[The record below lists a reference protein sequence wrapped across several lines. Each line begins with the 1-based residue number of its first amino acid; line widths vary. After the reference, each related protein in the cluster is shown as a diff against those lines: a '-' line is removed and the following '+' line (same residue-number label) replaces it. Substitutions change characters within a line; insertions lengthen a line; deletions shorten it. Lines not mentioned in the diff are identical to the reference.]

1 MRGNIETYGSII
13 TQRAV
18 FLLLALA
25 FLSAT
30 FFCLFADIREIVTI
44 VSDDSGYFLEIAEN
58 AAGGAGFTFD
68 GIGHTNGYQP
78 LWLYLLTALQA
89 IISGNPETMLRA
101 CVLFQAVLLFSAG
114 VLFYRIHS
122 GAFSRKCGLIS
133 VIAFLVFVFF
143 PCLNGMES
151 ALLVFML
158 AFLLYTGWKGRIFS
172 TSPGGWHFLFGIVLG
187 LTVLARLDAVFIA
200 TTLAFYLTFDII
212 RGRTDTSVKIK
223 RLVLIAAGSALV
235 LTPYM
240 LYNLITTGSIMPISG
255 ALKSTFPHISTSGYG
270 LSRLSQRDW
279 GKISAAALYLVWYL
293 RSGRERGHRE
303 REYFRGAVAI
313 LGVAVLLHSLHTAL
327 FMKWAVFRWH
337 FITYSVLGTFVLSE
351 PVEFILPNLPRR
363 FLRIAWPATLLVLLV
378 TGALIIRGKMYRP
391 YDWTV
396 QSYEAS
402 LWAKN
407 NTGPDDI
414 FAMKDAGIFG
424 FFSERQVVNLD
435 GVVNNTQFQKVL
447 KEGRLDEYLGSC
459 NVQYIAQHAIWHRND
474 VVTGEYTTYS
484 QEYPSRKF
492 NGSGDVLEL
501 TRDSEVYRSPI
512 YFDGAFDTVFLIW
525 RFRQQ

>member
-1 MRGNIETYGSII
+1 MRGNIKTYGSIN
-13 TQRAV
+13 TQRTA
-18 FLLLALA
+18 FFLLALA

-30 FFCLFADIREIVTI
+30 IFCLFSDIRRIVTI
-44 VSDDSGYFLEIAEN
+44 VSDDSGYYLEIAEN
-58 AAGGAGFTFD
+58 VASGAGFTFD
-68 GIGHTNGYQP
+68 GIGFTNGYQP

-89 IISGNPETMLRA
+89 IISGRPETMLRV
-101 CVLFQAVLLFSAG
+101 CVLCQAALLFSAG
-114 VLFYRIHS
+114 ILFYRIHFE
-122 GAFSRKCGLIS
+122 AFSRKSGLLS
-133 VIAFLVFVFF
+133 VIAFLVFVFSS
-143 PCLNGMES
+143 CLNGMES

-158 AFLLYTGWKGRIFS
+158 ACLLYTGWKGRIFS

-187 LTVLARLDAVFIA
+187 LTVLARLDAVFVAI
-200 TTLAFYLTFDII
+200 TLTFYLTFDII
-212 RGRTDTSVKIK
+212 RGRTDTSVKIQ
-223 RLVLIAAGSALV
+223 RLVLIGAGSALV

-240 LYNLITTGSIMPISG
+240 LYNLIVTGSIMPISG
-255 ALKSTFPHISTSGYG
+255 ALKSTFPYISTSGYG
-270 LSRLSQRDW
+270 LSRLSARDW
-279 GKISAAALYLVWYL
+279 GKISAAALYLMWYF
-293 RSGRERGHRE
+293 RSGRKRSHSE

-351 PVEFILPNLPRR
+351 PIEFILRNLPRR
-363 FLRIAWPATLLVLLV
+363 FSKIVWPATLLVLLV
-378 TGALIIRGKMYRP
+378 PAAVIIKGKIYRP

-402 LWAKN
+402 LWTRN

-414 FAMKDAGIFG
+414 FAMKDSGIFG
-424 FFSERQVVNLD
+424 FFSERRVVNLD
-435 GVVNNTQFQKVL
+435 GVTNNIQFQKVL
-447 KEGRLDEYLGSC
+447 KEGCLDEYLGSR

-474 VVTGEYTTYS
+474 VVTGEYAAYS

-492 NGSGDVLEL
+492 DGSGDALEL
-501 TRDSEVYRSPI
+501 AQDAEVYRSPI

-525 RFRQQ
+525 RFRRP